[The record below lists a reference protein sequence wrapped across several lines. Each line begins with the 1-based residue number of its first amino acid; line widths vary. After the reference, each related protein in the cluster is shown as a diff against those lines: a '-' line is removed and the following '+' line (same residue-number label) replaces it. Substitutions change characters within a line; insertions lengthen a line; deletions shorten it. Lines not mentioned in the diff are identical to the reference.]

1 MINERTKRLR
11 EKMEKR
17 KATICAQ
24 RAVLYTQS
32 FQQTEGEPYILRK
45 AKAFA
50 YTLEHMTIYIE
61 PDSLIFGNQ
70 ASQNFAAPIFPE
82 YSIQWVI
89 DELDTFTKRSG
100 DIFYIDEK
108 TKEDLRSIAPYWK
121 GHTHEDRVNAHIT
134 DSIRMAEK
142 QGVLHRGGIS
152 MSGDGHI
159 VPDHETVLKQGFR
172 TIINTA
178 KRK

>member
-24 RAVLYTQS
+24 RAVLYTRS

-70 ASQNFAAPIFPE
+70 ASHNFAAPIFPE

-89 DELDTFTKRSG
+89 DELDTFEKRSG
-100 DIFYIDEK
+100 DILLHLIGRDIHMK
-108 TKEDLRSIAPYWK
+108 IA
-121 GHTHEDRVNAHIT
+121 
-134 DSIRMAEK
+134 SM
-142 QGVLHRGGIS
+142 LIS
-152 MSGDGHI
+152 PI
-159 VPDHETVLKQGFR
+159 LYEWLKNKAFFIAVVFR
-172 TIINTA
+172 
-178 KRK
+178 